1 MRAVVAGGRGFIGRH
16 VCTAL
21 ARAGHDVRVVGR
33 GEPLG
38 DGDVIIHLGLFDEA
52 TAAAVS
58 TEVAGRP
65 FVVASSGDV
74 YFVYDQ
80 IHGREPWDGVQPAA
94 LTEDAPL
101 RTQLYPYG
109 RVAQTPKG
117 TLVDYDKILVERA
130 VLPNATV
137 LRLPKVHGDG
147 DPQPVLGGVAAWI
160 ASGRTVLLDTRVAS
174 WRWTFG
180 RADDIAQAFVLAAT
194 AQRPDVYNVGEAVTP
209 TWAERVAALGGDVQL
224 VPTDQVPRELA
235 LPIAQPVD
243 LVFDTTKIRRE
254 LGYSR

>member
-1 MRAVVAGGRGFIGRH
+1 MRAIVAGGRGFIGRH
-16 VCTAL
+16 VCAAL

-38 DGDVIIHLGLFDEA
+38 DGDAIIHLGLFDEA
-52 TAAAVS
+52 TAAVA
-58 TEVAGRP
+58 TREVDGRP
-65 FVVASSGDV
+65 FIVASSGDV

-80 IHGREPWDGVQPAA
+80 IRGREPWDGVQPAPLA
-94 LTEDAPL
+94 EDALL

-130 VLPNATV
+130 VLPHATV
-137 LRLPKVHGDG
+137 LRLPKVYGDG
-147 DPQPVLGGVAAWI
+147 DSQPVLGSVAAWI
-160 ASGRTVLLDTRVAS
+160 ASGRAVLIDARLAS

-180 RADDIAQAFVLAAT
+180 RADDIAHAFVLAAT
-194 AQRPDVYNVGEAVTP
+194 AGAAGVYNVGEVVTP

-224 VPTDQVPRELA
+224 VAADQVPRELA
-235 LPIAQPVD
+235 VPIAQPVD
-243 LVFDTTKIRRE
+243 LVLDTTKIRRE
-254 LGYSR
+254 LGY